1 MSYIDTP
8 VPIHLYI
15 GLGTVLFCIGLFGVL
30 ARRNAIAILMA
41 LELMFNACNIV
52 LVAFCQRH
60 GITFTLQAFSRA
72 QDIESPVGQ
81 IFAIFVITIAA
92 AEAAVGLALAI
103 AAYRHFKSI
112 NMDDINLL
120 KW

>member
-1 MSYIDTP
+1 MISPEVP
-8 VPIHLYI
+8 VPIHFYI
-15 GLGTVLFCIGLFGVL
+15 FLSVILFCIGVFGCL
-30 ARRNAIAILMA
+30 ARRNAIAILMS
-41 LELMFNACNIV
+41 LELMFNACNII
-52 LVAFCQRH
+52 LVAFCQRN
-60 GITFTLQAFSRA
+60 GITYTLQAFSRA

-81 IFAIFVITIAA
+81 IYAIFVITISA

-112 NMDDINLL
+112 NMDNINLL

>member
-1 MSYIDTP
+1 MTYTEVP
-8 VPIHLYI
+8 VPIHFYI
-15 GLGTVLFCIGLFGVL
+15 VLATALFCIGIFGCL
-30 ARRNAIAILMA
+30 ARRNAIAILMS
-41 LELMFNACNIV
+41 LELMFNACNII

-60 GITFTLQAFSRA
+60 GVTFTLQAFSRA

-81 IFAIFVITIAA
+81 MYAVFVITIAA

-103 AAYRHFKSI
+103 AAYRHYKSI
-112 NMDDINLL
+112 NMDDINIL

>member
-1 MSYIDTP
+1 MSYPIVP
-8 VPIHLYI
+8 VPIHFYVL
-15 GLGTVLFCIGLFGVL
+15 LATLLFCIGTFGVL
-30 ARRNAIAILMA
+30 ARRNAIAILMS
-41 LELMFNACNIV
+41 LELMFNACNII

-60 GITFTLQAFSRA
+60 GVTYTLQAFNRA

-81 IFAIFVITIAA
+81 IYAIFVIIIAA

-103 AAYRHFKSI
+103 AAYRHMKSI
-112 NMDDINLL
+112 NMEDINIL

>member
-1 MSYIDTP
+1 MIYTDTP

-15 GLGTVLFCIGLFGVL
+15 ILATVLFCIGLYGTL
-30 ARRNAIAILMA
+30 ARRNAIAILMS
-41 LELMFNACNIV
+41 LEIMFNACNIL
-52 LVAFCQRH
+52 LVAFNQRH
-60 GITFTLQAFSRA
+60 GVTYTLQAFSRA

-81 IFAIFVITIAA
+81 IYAIFVITIAA

-103 AAYRHFKSI
+103 AAYRHFKTI
-112 NMDDINLL
+112 NMDGINIL

>member
-1 MSYIDTP
+1 MTYAEVP
-8 VPIHLYI
+8 VPIHFYVWLST
-15 GLGTVLFCIGLFGVL
+15 LLFCIGIFGCL
-30 ARRNAIAILMA
+30 ARRNAIAILMS
-41 LELMFNACNIV
+41 LELMFNACNIL

-60 GITFTLQAFSRA
+60 GITYTLQAFSRA
-72 QDIESPVGQ
+72 QDIPSPVGQ
-81 IFAIFVITIAA
+81 IYAIFVITIAA

-112 NMDDINLL
+112 NMEDINIL

>member
-1 MSYIDTP
+1 MNPLDPPIYFYI
-8 VPIHLYI
+8 Y
-15 GLGTVLFCIGLFGVL
+15 LGTALFVIGLFGCL
-30 ARRNAIAILMA
+30 ARRNAIAILMS

-60 GITFTLQAFSRA
+60 GVTYTLQAFSRA

-81 IFAIFVITIAA
+81 IYAIFVITIAA

-103 AAYRHFKSI
+103 AAYRHYKSI
-112 NMDDINLL
+112 NMDNINLL

>member
-1 MSYIDTP
+1 MSPADP
-8 VPIHLYI
+8 PIHFYI
-15 GLGTVLFCIGLFGVL
+15 YLATILFVIGIFGCL
-30 ARRNAIAILMA
+30 ARRNAIAILMS

-60 GITFTLQAFSRA
+60 GVTYTLQAFSRA

-81 IFAIFVITIAA
+81 IYAIFVIIIVA

-103 AAYRHFKSI
+103 AAYRHYKSI
-112 NMDDINLL
+112 NMDNINLL

>member
-1 MSYIDTP
+1 MSYLEVP
-8 VPIHLYI
+8 VPIHFYLW
-15 GLGTVLFCIGLFGVL
+15 LGTLLFCIGIYGCLS
-30 ARRNAIAILMA
+30 RRNAIAILMSI
-41 LELMFNACNIV
+41 ELMFNACNIV

-60 GITFTLQAFSRA
+60 GITYTLQAFSRA

-81 IFAIFVITIAA
+81 MFAIFVITIAA

-112 NMDDINLL
+112 DMDNINIL

>member
-1 MSYIDTP
+1 MTYPEVP
-8 VPIHLYI
+8 VPIHFYVL
-15 GLGTVLFCIGLFGVL
+15 LATLLFCVGIYGALS
-30 ARRNAIAILMA
+30 RRNAIAILMS
-41 LELMFNACNIV
+41 LELMFNACNII

-60 GITFTLQAFSRA
+60 GVTFTLQSFSRA

-92 AEAAVGLALAI
+92 AEAGVGLALAI
-103 AAYRHFKSI
+103 AAYRHYKTI
-112 NMDDINLL
+112 NMDNINIL

>member
-1 MSYIDTP
+1 MTYPEVP
-8 VPIHLYI
+8 VPIHFYVMLAT
-15 GLGTVLFCIGLFGVL
+15 LLFCVGIYGCL
-30 ARRNAIAILMA
+30 ARRNAIAILMS
-41 LELMFNACNIV
+41 LELMFNACNIM

-60 GITFTLQAFSRA
+60 GVTFTLQAFNRA

-92 AEAAVGLALAI
+92 AEAGVGLALAI
-103 AAYRHFKSI
+103 AAYRHYKTI
-112 NMDDINLL
+112 NMDNINIL